1 MYSPIVKGGGI
12 IIGGVGHRRKHGCR
26 NIKSRLATFTLFT
39 LDHYLHILDT
49 TRSEVLKVLVELLHF
64 RPVCGVQ
71 TAGEDE
77 LSRLSQGHFY

>member
-1 MYSPIVKGGGI
+1 MVAETLKADW
-12 IIGGVGHRRKHGCR
+12 
-26 NIKSRLATFTLFT
+26 LLFTLFT
-39 LDHYLHILDT
+39 LEHYFHILDT